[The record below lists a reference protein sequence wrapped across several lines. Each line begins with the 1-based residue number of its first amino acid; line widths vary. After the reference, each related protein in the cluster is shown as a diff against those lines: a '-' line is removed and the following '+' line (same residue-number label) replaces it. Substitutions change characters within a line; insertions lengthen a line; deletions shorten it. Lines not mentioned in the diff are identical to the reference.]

1 MSKKGLMSS
10 SIGRKFAM
18 ALSALF
24 LMIFLIQHLTINLAA
39 VFSPETFNAWSH
51 FMGTNPVVQFIAQPI
66 LIFAVVFHFVVGF
79 ILEARNREARPVKYK
94 MNKGNANSTWI
105 SRNMIITGLVILA
118 FLALHFIDFWIHEMN
133 VKYIQGD
140 MSGMLETGEG
150 MRYYQDVLEKFA
162 HPARVIAYVVAFILL
177 SMHLLHGFSS
187 AFQSLGQD
195 GKYVKGLKKFGV
207 IYAVLVPVGFIFIA
221 VYLHLIQ

>member
-39 VFSPETFNAWSH
+39 VFSPETFNDWSH

-66 LIFAVVFHFVVGF
+66 LIFAVVFHFVMGF

-105 SRNMIITGLVILA
+105 SRNMIISGLVILA

-150 MRYYQDVLEKFA
+150 MRYYQDVLDKFA

-177 SMHLLHGFSS
+177 ALHLLHGFSS

-195 GKYVKGLKKFGV
+195 GKLVQGLKKFGV
-207 IYAVLVPVGFIFIA
+207 IYAIIIPLGFVFIA